1 MVLLMFVAST
11 LSIVIT
17 NFRTSNQIQQ
27 ELEEVAR
34 TIQPQIAEVAWELDY
49 ELLESFLSAQLLS
62 NKVVAATVNLD
73 DGFQLNLGEIEDADN
88 VLSVSLDLVW
98 QGDSRTENL
107 GEFTLYGTRL
117 PAVELGI
124 RRATA
129 LTIIST
135 VAISLTFLGIYF
147 SLRQRFIRPI
157 EELEKVLLGI
167 DPNVDSSD
175 IKVSARSESKMVR
188 EVESVIGSV
197 RAMHDRM
204 TDFRD
209 ELSESQRQLGR
220 AAQISGIG
228 YAAIDGETGAAVKC
242 DKHFAAIVGST
253 VEKILSQ
260 NFFDNHEPPSPLDQT
275 PKDRKE
281 RLDALMRGRTLIEN
295 FKFRRSDGG
304 INHARL
310 IIEPTMQ
317 PGRTAPLLEM
327 AIFDDTDSHEAEER
341 AQHAEKMQAIGK
353 LTGGVAHDFN
363 NVLAIISGNL
373 ELIEDATS
381 LDEVKSLAEV
391 AITAVDRGASIT
403 SQLLSFARKH
413 PQSPKVLNPAR
424 LLSELEPL
432 LKVSAGAQID
442 IELVRDSGLWAIF
455 ADPEQLQAAIINL
468 VVNARDAMQNGGNLT
483 IECSNT
489 RIDQEYADDHQD
501 VEAGQ
506 YVCIS
511 VSDNGAGMPPDVLES
526 AFEPFFT
533 TKPAGIGTGLGLSMI
548 YGFIKQSRGHAKIYS
563 EVDHGTTVKLYF
575 PRSHEEIVAPV
586 DLKVPSPKPGLRGV
600 RVLLVEDDTDL
611 QRVFVKQLVSI
622 GCVVESAGSSTEA
635 LELCKSIEPPDV
647 ILTDVILG
655 EGMNGKA
662 LAMQVRETF
671 RDIKVIYMSGFTENA
686 IIHGGTLDS
695 GCVFLQKPFNLA
707 TLTAVMSKVVLREG

>member
-1 MVLLMFVAST
+1 
-11 LSIVIT
+11 
-17 NFRTSNQIQQ
+17 
-27 ELEEVAR
+27 
-34 TIQPQIAEVAWELDY
+34 
-49 ELLESFLSAQLLS
+49 
-62 NKVVAATVNLD
+62 
-73 DGFQLNLGEIEDADN
+73 
-88 VLSVSLDLVW
+88 
-98 QGDSRTENL
+98 
-107 GEFTLYGTRL
+107 
-117 PAVELGI
+117 
-124 RRATA
+124 
-129 LTIIST
+129 
-135 VAISLTFLGIYF
+135 
-147 SLRQRFIRPI
+147 
-157 EELEKVLLGI
+157 
-167 DPNVDSSD
+167 
-175 IKVSARSESKMVR
+175 
-188 EVESVIGSV
+188 
-197 RAMHDRM
+197 
-204 TDFRD
+204 
-209 ELSESQRQLGR
+209 
-220 AAQISGIG
+220 
-228 YAAIDGETGAAVKC
+228 
-242 DKHFAAIVGST
+242 
-253 VEKILSQ
+253 
-260 NFFDNHEPPSPLDQT
+260 
-275 PKDRKE
+275 
-281 RLDALMRGRTLIEN
+281 
-295 FKFRRSDGG
+295 
-304 INHARL
+304 
-310 IIEPTMQ
+310 
-317 PGRTAPLLEM
+317 
-327 AIFDDTDSHEAEER
+327 
-341 AQHAEKMQAIGK
+341 MQAIGI

-363 NVLAIISGNL
+363 KVLAIMAGNL

-381 LDEVKSLAEV
+381 LDEVKSLADV

-563 EVDHGTTVKLYF
+563 EVDHGTTVKVYF